1 MAGASRVPAGG
12 PNRSYYRA
20 VDPDVTD
27 WPEDRGGG
35 EAVAAEAIDRQDH
48 VSILDQVESELS
60 DVEHALR
67 RLDDGTYG
75 ECEVC
80 GQAIGPERL
89 AATPAARRCGEHAVA
104 SATPQLW

>member
-1 MAGASRVPAGG
+1 MPAGG
-12 PNRSYYRA
+12 RNRSYYRA

-27 WPEDRGGG
+27 RPENRGGG
-35 EAVAAEAIDRQDH
+35 EAAAVEAIDRQDY

-75 ECEVC
+75 QCEAC

-89 AATPAARRCGEHAVA
+89 AATPAARRCAEHAVA